1 MENNY
6 NIEQISKGI
15 ISFMEFSKNLK
26 NTSQNQIIINQD
38 NTDSFIFR
46 KFNSECYIIE
56 KKILDDFLISINFN
70 ELTKILD
77 LLTDENKNKFD
88 KELEKY
94 LEQNPLPNCKNIKI
108 YSELEKMKEI
118 IQNFDKY
125 TFVNEEFLCNV
136 MNVNPSLLKN
146 KAIKISKNE
155 KNTCLVSV
163 AYNYFI
169 NYNNYI
175 FGEIEDYKNLYYVED
190 LTKKIFI
197 LFYFNEIRMKDKLKE
212 EIKDFYNFKN
222 YYLINKDW
230 FEKYKNFFCYDI
242 IIKKLENLVHNDNE
256 TKNNQ
261 NNHTDKRD
269 NNYSYKKVKYILDD
283 ICYSIGQIRLYN
295 ETKISNELRNA
306 KELIPQKKKILIK
319 KKKVINDEYQLTEEP
334 EIAQDDLNIPYEF
347 YIINQDI
354 FELLIKEKFFYNMNK
369 DIIDELKY
377 EILIGNNN
385 HIIKNK
391 PIDSTYTKYNYYNE
405 FLIYI
410 DKNKISFSKK
420 DYSKELKDPFILYYI
435 LNYNKN
441 KNEDFFND
449 LKILN
454 KKNGLREYI
463 KIRKI
468 SQQIDNIN
476 FEEDIKDS
484 KGNILGKFINIKID
498 KNCIMNKNEI
508 IEDENDEEEKIKNEN
523 IKKNEIKNKEKEFKI
538 NIENKRKDKNE
549 FDIKMKFND
558 RDNDKQ
564 KNSNENDVENK
575 REYENLIK
583 KIQDKKNNNININ
596 KEDKNEENIE
606 KKQEYNI
613 INNRFKDKDSKK
625 IIKEKELPKDY
636 EKIIN
641 FLKEKENEI
650 KKLFIMFNEN
660 ISKGKIKINFLNP
673 KEIKKIEKNLIEIL
687 LISEERLNKLKS
699 FFNYNIILEY
709 FKLKDTKI
717 KDNYLKEN
725 IQIFNN
731 FNKFN
736 NNFLS
741 ISEDCSL
748 IETYEDCIKCLN
760 KGDKFYLIDINN
772 FNKNL
777 KKLKSG
783 RINYFSYQNNSYLF
797 FSKEEKIIQL
807 KDAGNNFWNLI
818 KFNENQKDSLDNIM
832 KNLFEE
838 INENKKVSNIKKYL
852 LPKYKD
858 LNDIKYFYFINDD
871 WLDFNLKK
879 NDFNWANFRPDFDKY
894 EEKYN
899 YPSKFRFIEKEKE
912 NLINQLIDY
921 GKINDN
927 DIYINKLIFVK
938 GKNNIKN
945 NSYYFGLF
953 DANIIYFYFF
963 ENKSYKKF
971 DFFVKYNDTNSMP
984 ERIKEI
990 NSKGIEAYLYEL
1002 GIDLTKIGKQ
1012 SLIDDDFNI
1021 IGEYFSLNDKLIN
1034 EDISAHSK
1042 PLKNVAIN
1050 YYNGVI
1056 QCLVNI
1062 HPLKTLFLNKNKLM
1076 NICRNPRINDKP
1088 VTFNFYLLM
1097 KYIWNNDINDEL
1109 KENTFLAAMKS
1120 LSKDINIFNNI
1131 KLLIE
1136 FILLSIH
1143 YESYTNISKIVY
1155 KLDYLRKNINST
1167 NQSFIK
1173 DLFFFNI
1180 LSSSPSKCCNKIIE
1194 SSNYILYYNKNN
1206 ISKLYGRIIGLNNLF
1221 HSEINFGC
1229 DCKSHF
1235 QSKLVF
1241 KTLPKILIIILELV
1255 DDYQIKFNYN
1265 QSIDIT
1271 EFVSPKSKPNCIS
1284 KYELISL
1291 IIYNKNPKK
1300 IRTYCKSLNEEKIW
1314 YKYEESI
1321 SQQNC
1326 DKIHN
1331 FNKIQLNKDLP
1342 FLLVYKNLGQLY

>member
-334 EIAQDDLNIPYEF
+334 EIAQEDLNIPYEF

-385 HIIKNK
+385 QIIKNK

-410 DKNKISFSKK
+410 DKNKISVSKK

-549 FDIKMKFND
+549 FNIEMKFND
-558 RDNDKQ
+558 RENDKQ
-564 KNSNENDVENK
+564 KNSNENIVENK
-575 REYENLIK
+575 KEYENLIK

-717 KDNYLKEN
+717 KDNYFKEN

-818 KFNENQKDSLDNIM
+818 KFNENQKDPLDNIM

-912 NLINQLIDY
+912 NLINRLIDY
-921 GKINDN
+921 GKINDD
-927 DIYINKLIFVK
+927 DIYINKLFFVK
-938 GKNNIKN
+938 GNNKINN

-953 DANIIYFYFF
+953 DGNIIYFYLF
-963 ENKSYKKF
+963 ENKSYEKF
-971 DFFVKYNDTNSMP
+971 DFLVKYNDNNSML
-984 ERIKEI
+984 ERIKKI
-990 NSKGIEAYLYEL
+990 NSEGIETYLYEL

-1021 IGEYFSLNDKLIN
+1021 IGEYFSLNDKLKY
-1034 EDISAHSK
+1034 EDISIHSRT
-1042 PLKNVAIN
+1042 LKNVDVN

-1056 QCLVNI
+1056 QCLANI
-1062 HPLKTLFLNKNKLM
+1062 HPLKTFFSNKNKLI
-1076 NICRNPRINDKP
+1076 NEFKIPRKNDRL
-1088 VTFNFYLLM
+1088 VTINFYLLL
-1097 KYIWNNDINDEL
+1097 KYIWKNSQNDEE
-1109 KENTFLAAMKS
+1109 KENTFLVAIES
-1120 LSKDINIFNNI
+1120 LSKDVGVFNNI

-1136 FILLSIH
+1136 FILLSLH
-1143 YESYTNISKIVY
+1143 YENCKNIIKKIDY
-1155 KLDYLRKNINST
+1155 RLDYLRKNISIT
-1167 NQSFIK
+1167 DKSFIK

-1180 LSSSPSKCCNKIIE
+1180 LSSSPSKCCNKYIE
-1194 SSNYILYYNKNN
+1194 STNYILSYNKSNF
-1206 ISKLYGRIIGLNNLF
+1206 SKLYGKKISLNTLF
-1221 HSEINFGC
+1221 NSEKKFVCNC
-1229 DCKSHF
+1229 RTEL

-1241 KTLPKILIIILELV
+1241 KTLPKILIIILEFI
-1255 DDYQIKFNYN
+1255 DDYQIKFNYE
-1265 QSIDIT
+1265 QSIDII
-1271 EFVSPKSKPNCIS
+1271 EFVSDKSKHKCIS

-1291 IIYNKNPKK
+1291 IISNKNPKK
-1300 IRTYCKSLNEEKIW
+1300 IRTYCKSLNEKNIW
-1314 YKYEESI
+1314 YQYEESTI
-1321 SQQNC
+1321 QQNFE
-1326 DKIHN
+1326 KIQN
-1331 FNKIQLNKDLP
+1331 FNKIQSNKELP
-1342 FLLVYKNLGQLY
+1342 FLLVYKNLGQL